1 MPEDCVQAAYSKRRR
16 EDTLPLRPELAEALR
31 EHLAPGLP
39 DATAFDMPLPNRVAM
54 MLRADLADAGIPY
67 RDEMGRVCD
76 FHGLRHTT
84 GSLLATAGVHPKAAQ
99 GLMRHSTIA
108 LTMDRY
114 THLLRGSDRDAA
126 AALPDLAPA
135 ARPHALR
142 ATGTDDAHG
151 AADHDVSQSG

>member
-1 MPEDCVQAAYSKRRR
+1 V
-16 EDTLPLRPELAEALR
+16 ALR
-31 EHLAPGLP
+31 EHLAPRLP

-84 GSLLATAGVHPKAAQ
+84 GSLLAIAGVHPKAAQ
-99 GLMRHSTIA
+99 SLMRHSTIA

-114 THLLRGSDRDAA
+114 THLLRETDRDTAS
-126 AALPDLAPA
+126 ALPDLTPAPC
-135 ARPHALR
+135 PQPLR
-142 ATGTDDAHG
+142 ATGTDDAHSATDDARGRAG
-151 AADHDVSQSG
+151 AQSR